1 MLHTVVLRWIAL
13 TSLLAVGCGSSPPP
27 EAEEPPP
34 PSRAEV
40 GSLLSLVPPESTL
53 ILSASPS
60 QLLAAEPTAHVVRS
74 VFPAARLD
82 RFAVRTGVDLRRLDE
97 LILAEHPQ
105 GRFAIARGPID
116 AIFAVREAGQ
126 RMAPIESSADAP
138 LYRRAGF
145 LGESRAEVVALSE
158 DVILRVEGTP
168 QLTAAI
174 LAIAR
179 IPPVARTP
187 AIDGADI
194 EDHAD
199 APIALY
205 APHPLGLP
213 ADTGIGLLLARE
225 ERMTASVRPEQDAL
239 RIIAEFTGEFPP
251 ESHDNFR
258 AFAESIAASDFGAA
272 LGARDALPSL
282 RIEAQD
288 DRVRLSATVDPRV
301 LASGLRA
308 MLFAEIVELIDGR
321 ESAEMP

>member
-1 MLHTVVLRWIAL
+1 VLRWIAL
-13 TSLLAVGCGSSPPP
+13 TVLLAAGCGSSPPP
-27 EAEEPPP
+27 EAQEPAAEPE
-34 PSRAEV
+34 REV
-40 GSLLSLVPPESTL
+40 GPLLSLVPAETTL
-53 ILSASPS
+53 ILHASPS
-60 QLLAAEPTAHVVRS
+60 RLLAAEPTAHVIRS

-82 RFAVRTGVDLRRLDE
+82 RFAARTGVDPRQLDE
-97 LILAEHPQ
+97 LVLAEHPQ

-116 AIFAVREAGQ
+116 AIFAVREAGA

-145 LGESRAEVVALSE
+145 LGDGRTEVIALAE

-187 AIDGADI
+187 AFDPADRA
-194 EDHAD
+194 DHAD

-225 ERMTASVRPEQDAL
+225 ERMAASARPEDGAL
-239 RIIAEFTGEFPP
+239 RLIAEFTGEFPP
-251 ESHDNFR
+251 ESQENFR

-301 LASGLRA
+301 LATGLRA
-308 MLFAEIVELIDGR
+308 MLFAEIEELIEGR
-321 ESAEMP
+321 SGAEPP